1 MFKATLIAVHSYRHR
16 SSSTDADGLANT
28 NRTNLAIKGIIA
40 IKAMSEISQAL
51 GKSQD
56 AETYSVRHL
65 VIGYGLVIPV
75 LIYSSPQPMRT
86 SNNGRLPLAQQVTS
100 SLLTE
105 RQPTRHPGPLYTIYL
120 RTNC

>member
-1 MFKATLIAVHSYRHR
+1 M
-16 SSSTDADGLANT
+16 
-28 NRTNLAIKGIIA
+28 TNLAIKGIIA

-51 GKSQD
+51 GRSQD
-56 AETYSVRHL
+56 AETYSVRHF
-65 VIGYGLVIPV
+65 VGYDFAIPV
-75 LIYSSPQPMRT
+75 LIHSSPQPNRT
-86 SNNGRLPLAQQVTS
+86 STNGRFRLVQQATS